1 METVIRRCTTAELEA
16 APNLAEVLAEYALES
31 SMKELGPARAQ
42 VEIYRALEASGLFHP
57 IAAFEGDRLLGFI
70 LPIVVVLPHYG
81 VVAATI
87 ESFFVPKAVRKQ
99 GIGLRLLAMA
109 EALARELGAKALL
122 LSAPVTGSMGRVLAA
137 KGFRHSNDV
146 FVKGLA

>member
-1 METVIRRCTTAELEA
+1 
-16 APNLAEVLAEYALES
+16 
-31 SMKELGPARAQ
+31 MKELGPARAQ

-146 FVKGLA
+146 FVKALA